1 MSAQLNERMCA
12 GAYRTGDFSVMHCG
26 QGSFVAGQ
34 PCQQLV
40 AAAAAEAASQASS
53 SSSASS
59 TSTAAGLQGMQKQQ
73 SAVGTTAGVLAQ
85 QQRRQQNVQEMLSL
99 LGSLQ
104 QLQPD
109 TTCSPEQLQQQLLLK
124 LLINCCSNPLSGL
137 LHCRNGGL
145 PGNPYAEEIWRHI
158 IAECKAVFGD
168 QLPGNEQEL
177 FERVSHVVELNSQ
190 NYNSMLQDVMR
201 RGPTEIEYLNGF
213 VVPQGAAAGVATPY
227 NEMLAQLMRARTAV
241 PHALLTNESL

>member
-1 MSAQLNERMCA
+1 
-12 GAYRTGDFSVMHCG
+12 MHCG

-34 PCQQLV
+34 PCQQLA

-53 SSSASS
+53 SSTSS
-59 TSTAAGLQGMQKQQ
+59 TTVDDLNFHQHKQRQQQNSAAGEADGLQQHQH
-73 SAVGTTAGVLAQ
+73 Q
-85 QQRRQQNVQEMLSL
+85 QQRQRNIQEMLSL
-99 LGSLQ
+99 LGSLH
-104 QLQPD
+104 QLAPD
-109 TTCSPEQLQQQLLLK
+109 TSCSPEQLQQQLLLK

-145 PGNPYAEEIWRHI
+145 PGNPYAEAVWRHI

-168 QLPGNEQEL
+168 QLPGSKQEL
-177 FERVSHVVELNSQ
+177 FDRVSHVVELNSQ

-213 VVPQGAAAGVATPY
+213 VVRQGAAAGVATPY

>member
-1 MSAQLNERMCA
+1 
-12 GAYRTGDFSVMHCG
+12 MHCG

-34 PCQQLV
+34 PCQQL
-40 AAAAAEAASQASS
+40 AAAAAAAAASQGSS
-53 SSSASS
+53 SSSSSSS
-59 TSTAAGLQGMQKQQ
+59 TSTGNNLQGQQQQENAAGAARGEAAQQ
-73 SAVGTTAGVLAQ
+73 QQQQQQ
-85 QQRRQQNVQEMLSL
+85 QQRRRQDNIQEMLDL

-109 TTCSPEQLQQQLLLK
+109 TSCSPDQLQQQLLLK

-145 PGNPYAEEIWRHI
+145 PGNPYAEGIWRHV

-168 QLPGNEQEL
+168 QLPGSEQEL

-213 VVPQGAAAGVATPY
+213 VVRQGAAAGVATPY

>member
-1 MSAQLNERMCA
+1 MVVCA
-12 GAYRTGDFSVMHCG
+12 GAYRTGDFSVKHCG

-53 SSSASS
+53 SSASS
-59 TSTAAGLQGMQKQQ
+59 TSTGVGLQGHQQ
-73 SAVGTTAGVLAQ
+73 PPNAAGELAQQQQQQ
-85 QQRRQQNVQEMLSL
+85 QQRRQVNIQEMLSL

-104 QLQPD
+104 QLRPD
-109 TTCSPEQLQQQLLLK
+109 TSCSPDQLQQQLLLK
-124 LLINCCSNPLSGL
+124 LVVNCCSNPLSGL

-145 PGNPYAEEIWRHI
+145 PGNPHAEGIWHHV

-168 QLPGNEQEL
+168 QLPGSEQEL

-213 VVPQGAAAGVATPY
+213 VVRQGAAAGVATPY
-227 NEMLAQLMRARTAV
+227 NEMLVQLMRARTAV

>member
-1 MSAQLNERMCA
+1 
-12 GAYRTGDFSVMHCG
+12 MHCG

-34 PCQQLV
+34 PCQQL
-40 AAAAAEAASQASS
+40 AAAAAAAAAAPASQGS

-59 TSTAAGLQGMQKQQ
+59 TSTATGQQQQEIVAVTAAGK
-73 SAVGTTAGVLAQ
+73 AAQ
-85 QQRRQQNVQEMLSL
+85 QQQQQQDNIQEMLDL

-109 TTCSPEQLQQQLLLK
+109 TSCSPDQLQQQLLLK

-145 PGNPYAEEIWRHI
+145 PDNPYAEEIWRHV

-168 QLPGNEQEL
+168 QLPGSEQEL

-190 NYNSMLQDVMR
+190 NYNSMLQDVLR

-213 VVPQGAAAGVATPY
+213 VVRQGAAAGVATPY

-241 PHALLTNESL
+241 PHALLTTESL

>member
-1 MSAQLNERMCA
+1 
-12 GAYRTGDFSVMHCG
+12 MHCG

-40 AAAAAEAASQASS
+40 AAAAAASQAGSS
-53 SSSASS
+53 SSDSNASS
-59 TSTAAGLQGMQKQQ
+59 STGGPHHCQHDKQQ
-73 SAVGTTAGVLAQ
+73 EQQQQEQEKFAGGAIAVQQQ
-85 QQRRQQNVQEMLSL
+85 QQRRSIQEMLSL

-109 TTCSPEQLQQQLLLK
+109 TSSSPEQLQQQLLLK
-124 LLINCCSNPLSGL
+124 LVINCCSNPLSGL

-145 PGNPYAEEIWRHI
+145 PGNPYAEEIWQHI
-158 IAECKAVFGD
+158 ITECKAVFGD
-168 QLPGNEQEL
+168 QLPGTEQEL
-177 FERVSHVVELNSQ
+177 FNRVSHVVQLNSQ

-213 VVPQGAAAGVATPY
+213 VARQGAAVGVATPY

-241 PHALLTNESL
+241 PHEMLTSESL